1 MTSRST
7 SAFRRAPS
15 AVLAARACASLTPFG
30 CTRGRAASGSFTARA
45 APRRTLLHFSPA
57 RWPRPKPPLSPPSKD
72 CPRLSQDA
80 PPRRHQENT
89 RRTRGGTRR
98 LEDGPR
104 LPRVSR
110 RLPKDCPKTAQDS
123 SRAPQDLLQD
133 GPRWPLRG
141 PEATRGAPE
150 SVPRSPQLSWGVR
163 GCIGTSIIVLMF
175 VAAPSA
181 STSSSSPTSPSS

>member
-1 MTSRST
+1 MRSDVRPRR
-7 SAFRRAPS
+7 SLLRARARRSPPLGVRGVGRQAAALRRAQRLDERFFTFHPP
-15 AVLAARACASLTPFG
+15 AGLAQN
-30 CTRGRAASGSFTARA
+30 
-45 APRRTLLHFSPA
+45 
-57 RWPRPKPPLSPPSKD
+57 RPSPPPPKTALD
-72 CPRLSQDA
+72 CPKM